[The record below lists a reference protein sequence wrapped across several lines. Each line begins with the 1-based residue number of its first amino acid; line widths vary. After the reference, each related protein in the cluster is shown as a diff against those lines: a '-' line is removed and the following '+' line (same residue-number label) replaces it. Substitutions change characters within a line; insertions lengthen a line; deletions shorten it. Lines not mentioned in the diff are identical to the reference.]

1 MGPGNITL
9 CPLCDKACKYQRLID
24 SCKFA
29 RLTYLF
35 DNPATVFFAI
45 FMSLWGI
52 IISNKFCEIKVK
64 ILATVF
70 LELWRRKQSVIQWEW
85 DLQGTDQDEESR
97 PGKIARLLAYISSFL
112 VFRVRDKCKNV

>member
-9 CPLCDKACKYQRLID
+9 CPLCDKACKYQKLMD

-45 FMSLWGI
+45 FMSLWGKIVLINFI
-52 IISNKFCEIKVK
+52 ITHFVPIV
-64 ILATVF
+64 LATVF

-85 DLQGTDQDEESR
+85 DLQGFESDEEPR
-97 PGKIARLLAYISSFL
+97 PGKCTQRL
-112 VFRVRDKCKNV
+112 